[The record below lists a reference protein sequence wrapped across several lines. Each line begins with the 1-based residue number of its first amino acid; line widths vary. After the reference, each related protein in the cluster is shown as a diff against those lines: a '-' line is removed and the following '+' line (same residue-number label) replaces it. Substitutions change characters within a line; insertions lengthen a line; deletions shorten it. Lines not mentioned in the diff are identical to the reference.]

1 MVIPNLLLNVNYKDT
16 CGQSSILQHI
26 LSYSPNVGSFPQHL
40 NQITEQPEMLWRE
53 GSSVVGQPSFSP
65 NHRENCKKENYLELI
80 KECLSD
86 CTDIESNPVLDS
98 DFKFCLPTSIDP
110 GNLMEKH
117 PEQCMYFAEQT
128 GPLYIYDYNVRN
140 EKFSTVIIN
149 EEKIGQ
155 LNRYYNLDPDTSF
168 NMFLSKMGRNISRR
182 KPSQAANFIKDKPV
196 TLCDMALEHG
206 LDYAI
211 EEGIDIFTNNFLS
224 VQSND
229 DISEMKNVIKVDI
242 NELTTSISGGQE
254 YYKYLCDSLK
264 ISANLDL
271 FEEFHDIYVNAVTKE
286 RLKIIT
292 RSDFLTNILCN
303 EIRDN

>member
-149 EEKIGQ
+149 KEKIGQ

-168 NMFLSKMGRNISRR
+168 DMFLTKMGRKISIRQ
-182 KPSQAANFIKDKPV
+182 PSRAANFIKDKPV
-196 TLCDMALEHG
+196 TLCDIALEHG
-206 LDYAI
+206 LDYAL
-211 EEGIDIFTNNFLS
+211 EEGVNVFTNNFLS
-224 VQSND
+224 VESND

-264 ISANLDL
+264 ISENLDL

-303 EIRDN
+303 ETCNN